1 MKKIITL
8 IIFLFISI
16 LSINAQCGIGYYY
29 DFKNVTDLEKRDLKG
44 KIEIVE
50 FSHYEVNNSFGEISK
65 GEKKCKQLV
74 LFNMDGTV
82 NKIIKYDS
90 KGEIEN
96 IDIHEFENSQ
106 IRLISHFDNKG
117 ILISKTAFINEGKD
131 IREQLFLADGN
142 LNDQYFIRSYDLN
155 GNMVKVTW
163 KYHEEPRKSDVTQ
176 YYYDKNNRP
185 IKYIRDGNDIFIISY
200 KDNYSKIPLKMERF
214 DPKTKKNKIDRSYEC
229 NSQGSIIKRYDDGEL
244 SSIYEY
250 VYDDKG
256 NWIKQIVF
264 KTEAKIPYEI
274 IERKINYFE

>member
-16 LSINAQCGIGYYY
+16 SINAQCGIGYKY
-29 DFKNVTDLEKRDLKG
+29 DFKNFTDLEKRDLKG
-44 KIEIVE
+44 KIEIVN

-65 GEKKCKQLV
+65 GEKKCEQLV

-82 NKIIKYDS
+82 KKIIQYDS

-176 YYYDKNNRP
+176 YYYDKNNRV
-185 IKYIRDGNDIFIISY
+185 IKYIRDKDDLFIITY
-200 KDNYSKIPLKMERF
+200 KDNFSKFPIKIERP
-214 DPKTKKNKIDRSYEC
+214 DPITKKMKIDESFEY
-229 NSQGSIIKRYDDGEL
+229 NSQGSIIKEYDNGKL
-244 SSIYEY
+244 SRSYDYIY
-250 VYDDKG
+250 DNKK
-256 NWIKQIVF
+256 NWIKKLVF